1 MGQAQLTDV
10 DVDSY
15 QDSRHV
21 TVYPL
26 TEADT
31 HDAPGLISEAVP
43 CIAAVIDDGVVG
55 GEHAVGQPGVAQELP
70 DVLDRLEQQSW
81 SSLRALGRAWDD
93 GDIRRHDQTLGDVP
107 RGLIQQQCAML
118 ARRDPLGDL
127 GQMQAHPFGVAPG
140 QNEARRGPCR
150 RADRAEDVGR
160 CRALVLGCRR
170 PGAAP
175 GSAAGDLVLLADA
188 VDRLRRSTIGEP
200 DLYAVGADTL
210 RAADRVQTR
219 GEAFLKVSMA
229 PAAWAWWRGR
239 AESRR

>member
-1 MGQAQLTDV
+1 M
-10 DVDSY
+10 
-15 QDSRHV
+15 
-21 TVYPL
+21 
-26 TEADT
+26 
-31 HDAPGLISEAVP
+31 
-43 CIAAVIDDGVVG
+43 IDDGVVG
-55 GEHAVGQPGVAQELP
+55 CEHAVRQPVVAQELP
-70 DVLDRLEQQSW
+70 DVLDRLEQRSW
-81 SSLRALGRAWDD
+81 SRLRALGRAWDD

-107 RGLIQQQCAML
+107 PGLIQQQCAML

-150 RADRAEDVGR
+150 RADRAEYVGR

-229 PAAWAWWRGR
+229 PAAWA
-239 AESRR
+239 